1 MVKNQHISLA
11 VDIVVFTVMNGFL
24 KVLLIRRG
32 VEPFKG
38 KYALP
43 GGFVRDD
50 ESLEEAALREL
61 SEETN
66 VKNIFI
72 KKLSAYGDVNRDP
85 RGRIVSVVFIALI
98 DSERFKLKASTD
110 AMHAEWVNINAMK
123 SLAFD
128 HNTIL
133 NDSLDE
139 LKLDVQ
145 TTNIAAQMLP
155 DKFTLSELQK
165 LYETIL
171 GSELDKR
178 NFRKRIK
185 TFNILKPFNESKMEG
200 AHRPAQLFS
209 FREKKFSSLKD
220 RVSILL

>member
-1 MVKNQHISLA
+1 MVRDQHIFLA
-11 VDIVVFTVMNGFL
+11 VDIVVFTVVNGSL

-32 VEPFKG
+32 NEPFRG

-43 GGFVRDD
+43 GGFVHDD

-72 KKLSAYGDVNRDP
+72 KRLSAYGDVGRDP
-85 RGRIVSVVFIALI
+85 RGRIVSVVFLALI
-98 DSERFKLKASTD
+98 DSVRFRLKASTD
-110 AMHAEWVNINAMK
+110 AMHAEWVGIDSVK

-133 NDSLDE
+133 NDALDG

-165 LYETIL
+165 LYESIL
-171 GSELDKR
+171 GTGLDKR

-185 TFNILKPFNESKMEG
+185 AFNILKSLNESKMDG

-209 FREKKFSSLKD
+209 FREKKFSPLKD